1 MESVNYNLADNDK
14 SIIKRLWIY
23 QSERFP
29 VFAHGFLILAFSFSA
44 VCYSA
49 LLRQQA
55 YFPPVSIL
63 LAAFA
68 SALIF
73 FLLLRIADEFKDAE
87 EDARYRPYRAVPRG
101 LISFRELALLAA
113 CILSIQAVLAVRW
126 NTELLWLL
134 ALVWLYLFA
143 MSNEFGVKRWLKAHP
158 FVYMWSHMLIMPLI
172 DLYATSWDWMLVSG
186 VPPKGLFWFLLLSF
200 FNGMVI
206 EVGRKIRA
214 PESEEEGVETYSILW
229 GINKSV
235 TIWLINLVLTAI
247 SACMAAINIGFAWP
261 VSVLLITLISVAMIL
276 GFKFTRSPSPA
287 LSKGIESFSGIWT
300 ILMYMSLGLLPMT
313 WLVLRGI

>member
-1 MESVNYNLADNDK
+1 MESTNPDLGNNNK
-14 SIIKRLWIY
+14 SIWVRLWIY

-29 VFAHGFLILAFSFSA
+29 VFGHGFLILAFSFSA

-49 LLRQQA
+49 LLRQQLQ
-55 YFPPVSIL
+55 FPSTLIL

-68 SALIF
+68 SAFIF

-87 EDARYRPYRAVPRG
+87 EDARYRSYRAVPRG
-101 LISFRELALLAA
+101 LISFRELAILAGSV
-113 CILSIQAVLAVRW
+113 ILIQAVLAASW
-126 NTELLWLL
+126 NKGLLFLL
-134 ALVWLYLFA
+134 AAVWIYLFA

-158 FVYMWSHMLIMPLI
+158 FTYMWSHMLIMPLI
-172 DLYATSWDWMLVSG
+172 DLYATSWDWMVVSG

-214 PESEEEGVETYSILW
+214 PESEEEGVETYSSLW

-235 TIWLINLVLTAI
+235 TIWLINLVLTAV
-247 SACMAAINIGFAWP
+247 SAWMAAINIGFALP
-261 VSVLLITLISVAMIL
+261 VSILLLVLVSIAVVL
-276 GFKFTRSPSPA
+276 GMKFIRSPTPA
-287 LSKGIESFSGIWT
+287 LSKGIENFSGIWT

-313 WLVLRGI
+313 WLVLN